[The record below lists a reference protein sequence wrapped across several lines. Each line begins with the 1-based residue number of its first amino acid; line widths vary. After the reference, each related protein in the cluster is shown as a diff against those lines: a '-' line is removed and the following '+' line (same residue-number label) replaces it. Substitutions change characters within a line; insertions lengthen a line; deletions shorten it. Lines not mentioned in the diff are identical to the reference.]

1 MVMVSKQGA
10 ILLAT
15 YVLVLQRR
23 KLGQNLKVITRSLV
37 KPIFTEERKQRA
49 EWEKLV
55 KEVNYADREYSLRYF

>member
-1 MVMVSKQGA
+1 MVSKQGA

-55 KEVNYADREYSLRYF
+55 KEVNYADREYSRRYF

>member
-1 MVMVSKQGA
+1 MVSKQGA

-49 EWEKLV
+49 ESEKLV

>member
-1 MVMVSKQGA
+1 MVSKQGA

-15 YVLVLQRR
+15 YALVLQRR